1 MGIRALI
8 VCIILCRPV
17 GTKSK
22 RGKAPYQTGISI
34 GEKRERYRVQLICPA
49 RANILQRA
57 GQYLAAGVRISC
69 GGRQKTTINRTTSA
83 WGSNDR

>member
-1 MGIRALI
+1 MEIPPPRSREGSCNKAISAMGIRALI

-34 GEKRERYRVQLICPA
+34 GEKRERYRV
-49 RANILQRA
+49 
-57 GQYLAAGVRISC
+57 
-69 GGRQKTTINRTTSA
+69 
-83 WGSNDR
+83 